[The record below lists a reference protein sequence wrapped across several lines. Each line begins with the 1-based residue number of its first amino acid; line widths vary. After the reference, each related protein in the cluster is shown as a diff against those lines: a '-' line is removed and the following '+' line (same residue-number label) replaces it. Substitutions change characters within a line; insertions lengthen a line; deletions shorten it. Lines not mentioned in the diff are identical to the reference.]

1 MESKNETVSPANAF
15 VARSIARVK
24 TDSACRAA
32 LRRADNPATDSYAWE
47 YLLPFCRL
55 EIPAERFAYGLAG
68 AAIARA
74 MPEKDGTLDVG
85 AALRNCC
92 PGGNEDDRKTELARL
107 RRLLACDSVPELAAI
122 LRRVVRYLQ
131 SKGEPLS
138 YRQLLN
144 DTLYWND
151 NTRIRWTRSFF
162 RSASAEENGT
172 KGEES
177 HAVSD
182 QIAD

>member
-1 MESKNETVSPANAF
+1 MGNNPEVVSPPAAF
-15 VARSIARVK
+15 VARSIVRVK
-24 TDSACRAA
+24 ADSACRAA

-55 EIPAERFAYGLAG
+55 EIPAQRFAYGLVG

-74 MPEKDGTLDVG
+74 MPEKDGVLDVG

-92 PGGNEDDRKTELARL
+92 PGGSEDEQKTELTRL
-107 RRLLACDSVPELAAI
+107 RRLLACDSVPELVAI
-122 LRRVVRYLQ
+122 LRRVIRYLQ
-131 SKGEPLS
+131 SKDQALS

-144 DTLYWND
+144 DVLYWND
-151 NTRIRWTRSFF
+151 DTCIRWAQSFF
-162 RSASAEENGT
+162 RAAPVEENET
-172 KGEES
+172 KGEL

-182 QIAD
+182 QAAD

>member
-1 MESKNETVSPANAF
+1 MESKPEVVSPPAAF
-15 VARSIARVK
+15 VARSIVRVK

-55 EIPAERFAYGLAG
+55 EIPAERFAYGLVG

-74 MPEKDGTLDVG
+74 MPEKDGVQDVG

-92 PGGNEDDRKTELARL
+92 PGNTEDDQKTELARL
-107 RRLLACDSVPELAAI
+107 RRLLACDSAPELVAI

-131 SKGEPLS
+131 SRDARLC
-138 YRQLLN
+138 YRQLLI
-144 DTLYWND
+144 DVLYWND
-151 NTRIRWTRSFF
+151 QTRIRWTRSFF
-162 RSASAEENGT
+162 RSATVEENEA
-172 KGEES
+172 KGER
-177 HAVSD
+177 HAVPD
-182 QIAD
+182 QTVD